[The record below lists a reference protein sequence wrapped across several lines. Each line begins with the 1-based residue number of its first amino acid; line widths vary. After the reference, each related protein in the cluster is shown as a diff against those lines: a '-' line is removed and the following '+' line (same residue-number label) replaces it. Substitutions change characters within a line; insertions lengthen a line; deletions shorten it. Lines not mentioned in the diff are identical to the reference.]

1 MNLSPA
7 LALPPIGSRSL
18 RCSIIDRT
26 KSSSSSCAV
35 RANACTVGGSIVE
48 YGRNDDDEVEDAIER
63 DHEMSFRLG
72 RWLFEGNRE
81 RFHTQS
87 GESRMAR

>member
-48 YGRNDDDEVEDAIER
+48 YGRNDEDEVEDAIER
-63 DHEMSFRLG
+63 TTS
-72 RWLFEGNRE
+72 
-81 RFHTQS
+81 
-87 GESRMAR
+87 